1 MNYLGILLNM
11 HIIFPSIFLSLSL
24 VLPDGGSAEAKHV
37 GNYTVWN
44 NVDTQTISVLSR
56 NRLFL
61 PSAEE
66 EGHIYRNENHKH
78 H

>member
-24 VLPDGGSAEAKHV
+24 VLPDGGSAKPKHV

-44 NVDTQTISVLSR
+44 NVHTLTMCT
-56 NRLFL
+56 
-61 PSAEE
+61 
-66 EGHIYRNENHKH
+66 
-78 H
+78 